1 MERIKGV
8 NFVEHNTKIYVTQEG
23 YNQYITALE
32 DLKRKQAEHMRTRA
46 EYGKNEVENYQTG
59 VYDDELRTIN
69 SAIRDAVET
78 IAHLVIIEK
87 EQLEDGIIGLDD
99 IVTVQYLDTGDIKRM
114 KITGGMPN
122 LGKDEDYITITVNSP
137 VGKALYKSKVG
148 DTVTFKVRD
157 NTIAISIISKE
168 TASNSKV
175 QEKQPLD
182 D

>member
-8 NFVEHNTKIYVTQEG
+8 DFVEHNTKIYVTQEG

-32 DLKRKQAEHMRTRA
+32 DLKRKLSEHMRTRA

-69 SAIRDAVET
+69 SAIRAAMET

-87 EQLEDGIIGLDD
+87 EQVADGIIGIDD

-114 KITGGMPN
+114 KLSGGMPN
-122 LGKDEDYITITVNSP
+122 ISKDGEYITITVNSP

-157 NTIAISIISKE
+157 NTISISIISKE